1 MIYFI
6 SAAFMIIV
14 DQLIKYWAVTEL
26 APIGNINIIKG
37 FFHLTYVEN
46 SGAAFSML
54 EGKQTF
60 FIIITFAAFFLFYYI
75 YKTGIVSGKLANW
88 AGTFVAGGAIGNFID
103 RLRLG
108 YVIDMFNFELIDF
121 PVFNFADICITVGGA
136 LFVLI
141 IWLDYLNER
150 REKKAAAEK
159 AAGEDA

>member
-1 MIYFI
+1 
-6 SAAFMIIV
+6 MIIV

>member
-1 MIYFI
+1 LIYFI

-103 RLRLG
+103 RIRLG

>member
-6 SAAFMIIV
+6 SAALMIIV

-75 YKTGIVSGKLANW
+75 YKTGIVSGRLANW

-121 PVFNFADICITVGGA
+121 PVFNFADICITIGGA

-141 IWLDYLNER
+141 IWFDYLRER

-159 AAGEDA
+159 TAGEDA

>member
-1 MIYFI
+1 
-6 SAAFMIIV
+6 MIIV

-141 IWLDYLNER
+141 IWLDYLTER

>member
-1 MIYFI
+1 
-6 SAAFMIIV
+6 MIIV

-103 RLRLG
+103 RIRLG

>member
-103 RLRLG
+103 RIRLG